1 MQKHSWIEKDDI
13 LVLYIYKFGF
23 ETIPFNKQYLANR
36 IGVSL
41 GSLNYRI
48 GNFKAIEG
56 RGKATHF
63 SKLSL
68 KVYNTY
74 SHYNE
79 EALRKIAFKEF

>member
-1 MQKHSWIEKDDI
+1 MKRHSWIEKDDI
-13 LVLYIYKFGF
+13 MTLYIYKFGLQN
-23 ETIPFNKQYLANR
+23 IPFSKQDIANK
-36 IGVSL
+36 IGVSV
-41 GSLNYRI
+41 GSLNFRI

-56 RGKATHF
+56 IGKATHF

-79 EALRKIAFKEF
+79 EELRKIAFKEF